1 MISKLNGWQRL
12 WVLVSIVLLIAFV
25 VFAYIKRPHGLDEF
39 PAACNDIANR
49 LIKEWERNNVKTP
62 KTREESIY
70 TRQFKLETPYT
81 MSGLYYYPAFR
92 SCADK
97 ELLYQQI
104 TFVIKVLSVWLA
116 SIIFIYGAGISV
128 VWVRNGFRQK
138 KKNK

>member
-81 MSGLYYYPAFR
+81 MSGLYYYPH
-92 SCADK
+92 SIPADK

-104 TFVIKVLSVWLA
+104 TFVIKVLSVWLQHY
-116 SIIFIYGAGISV
+116 FYLWCWHFCGMGQKRV
-128 VWVRNGFRQK
+128 PVRRK
-138 KKNK
+138 K